1 MHNANNSG
9 EIANKLCSETT
20 RRSTF
25 RKSNKETVNSTSKKY
40 VTTVKSSKNG
50 EVLQTVV
57 KLVKGNNRRNTVFTC
72 SFTGCQFS
80 SVYSKDLTR
89 HIRKHTGK
97 FCII

>member
-57 KLVKGNNRRNTVFTC
+57 KLVKGNNRRIQGAF
-72 SFTGCQFS
+72 
-80 SVYSKDLTR
+80 K
-89 HIRKHTGK
+89 
-97 FCII
+97 II